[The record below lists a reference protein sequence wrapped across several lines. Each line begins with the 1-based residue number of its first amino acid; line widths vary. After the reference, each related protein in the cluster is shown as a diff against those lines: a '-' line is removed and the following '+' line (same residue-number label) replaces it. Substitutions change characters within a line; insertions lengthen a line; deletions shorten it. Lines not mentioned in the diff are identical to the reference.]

1 MVQCRLRG
9 DDHHH
14 LNPAKESLM
23 KTALSTTFGLL
34 LLSAAVMTQA
44 ADMPVVKPMRGTVDS
59 VQADTLSYTTRAG
72 QHQTITL
79 TDKTGIRLVSKADL
93 DSIKADSFVGSAA
106 IPQADG
112 SLKALEVT
120 VFEASLKGSGEG
132 HYGWENADG
141 STGTMTNGTVGK
153 LSKANGR
160 TLTVLYK
167 GGEKQLVVPENVPI
181 AYVEPGQRS
190 ELKAGAKIVLFP
202 ADDGKSA
209 RGVAVGKDGFTPP
222 M

>member
-1 MVQCRLRG
+1 MKL
-9 DDHHH
+9 
-14 LNPAKESLM
+14 

-34 LLSAAVMTQA
+34 MLSAAVMATA
-44 ADMPVVKPMRGTVDS
+44 ADMPVIKPLRGTVES
-59 VQADTLSYTTRAG
+59 VSNNTLTFATRSGA
-72 QHQTITL
+72 QQTIGL
-79 TDKTGIRLVSKADL
+79 TDKTDIKRVSKADIE
-93 DSIKADSFVGSAA
+93 SIKADSFVGSAA

-120 VFEASLKGSGEG
+120 VFESSPKGSGEG
-132 HYGWENADG
+132 HDGWQNADG
-141 STGTMTNGTVGK
+141 STGTMTNGTVGT

-167 GGEKQLVVPENVPI
+167 GGEKQLVVPTDVPI
-181 AYVEPGQRS
+181 AYVEPGKRD

>member
-1 MVQCRLRG
+1 
-9 DDHHH
+9 
-14 LNPAKESLM
+14 M
-23 KTALSTTFGLL
+23 KTALHTTFGLL
-34 LLSAAVMTQA
+34 LLGTAIIAQA
-44 ADMPVVKPMRGTVDS
+44 ADMPVVKPLRGTVDS
-59 VQADTLSYTTRAG
+59 VQADTLNYTTRAG
-72 QHQTITL
+72 QHQSITL
-79 TDKTGIRLVSKADL
+79 TDKTGIRLISKTDL
-93 DSIKADSFVGSAA
+93 DAIKADSFVGSAA

-160 TLTVLYK
+160 TLTVQYK
-167 GGEKQLVVPENVPI
+167 GGEKQLVVPQDVPI
-181 AYVEPGQRS
+181 AYVQPGERS
-190 ELKAGAKIVLFP
+190 ALKPGAKIVLFP
-202 ADDGKSA
+202 ADDGNSA
-209 RGVAVGKDGFTPP
+209 RGVAVGKDGFNPP

>member
-1 MVQCRLRG
+1 
-9 DDHHH
+9 
-14 LNPAKESLM
+14 M
-23 KTALSTTFGLL
+23 KTALHTTFGLL
-34 LLSAAVMTQA
+34 MLGAAIMAQA
-44 ADMPVVKPMRGTVDS
+44 ADMPVVKPLRGTIDS
-59 VQADTLSYTTRAG
+59 VQADTLNYTTRAG
-72 QHQTITL
+72 QHQSINL
-79 TDKTGIRLVSKADL
+79 TDKTAIRLISKATL

-160 TLTVLYK
+160 TLTVQYK
-167 GGEKQLVVPENVPI
+167 GGEKQLVVPQDVPI
-181 AYVEPGQRS
+181 AYVQPGERS
-190 ELKAGAKIVLFP
+190 ELKPGARIVLFP

-209 RGVAVGKDGFTPP
+209 RGVAVGKYGFNPP